1 MLPLSLEMQL
11 SYEQRDSSD
20 QCLASDADHDAC
32 RDAIRGGSKSF
43 YAASWLLPEAVRR
56 PAYGLYAF
64 CRLADDAVD
73 ENDAKAAAVERLRA
87 RIIRAY
93 ACAPENHPADRVF
106 ADLVRLYRIPR
117 DVPFALLEGFA
128 WDSEERRPATLS
140 DLRAYSAR
148 VAGTVG
154 VMMTLLMR
162 VRDPLALA
170 RACDLGVAMQ
180 LSNIARDVGEDAR
193 AGRLYLP
200 ADWLAEAGI
209 DADAFLAAPAPSDAL
224 AGVIARLLAE
234 ADQLYDRARDGV
246 ARLPPS
252 CRPAIHAAAVIY
264 REIGRE
270 VRRRGHDSVTTRAR
284 VGSARKLSLLA
295 EATVRAIIPQT
306 LAPAPALPETA
317 YLVEAVA
324 RERFPEVAP
333 APSALRSRALNV
345 LAMWERLERLERLE
359 RA

>member
-1 MLPLSLEMQL
+1 MHPLSFEM
-11 SYEQRDSSD
+11 RFSSEGR
-20 QCLASDADHDAC
+20 LASDADHAAC

-56 PAYGLYAF
+56 PAFGLYAF

-73 ENDAKAAAVERLRA
+73 EHAEKAAAVERLRE
-87 RIIRAY
+87 RLIRAY
-93 ACAPENHPADRVF
+93 AGAPEDHPADRVF
-106 ADLVRLYRIPR
+106 ADIARFHHIPR
-117 DVPFALLEGFA
+117 EVPLALIEGLA
-128 WDSEERRPATLS
+128 WDSEGRKPATLEE
-140 DLRAYSAR
+140 LRAYAAR

-180 LSNIARDVGEDAR
+180 LTNIARDVGEDAR

-200 ADWLAEAGI
+200 LEWLDEAGI
-209 DADAFLAAPAPSDAL
+209 DADAFLASPAPSRAL

-234 ADQLYDRARDGV
+234 ADRLYDRARDGV

-252 CRPAIHAAAVIY
+252 CRPAILSAATIY

-270 VRRRGHDSVTTRAR
+270 VERRGHDSVTMRAR
-284 VGSARKLSLLA
+284 VGGARKVSLLA
-295 EATVRAIIPQT
+295 EASLCAFIPQS
-306 LAPAPALPETA
+306 LAPSPALPETA
-317 YLVEAVA
+317 YLVDAVA
-324 RERFPEVAP
+324 RERGPEVARAP
-333 APSALRSRALNV
+333 ASLRSRALKV
-345 LAMWERLERLERLE
+345 LEMFERLE
-359 RA
+359 RAEQMGR